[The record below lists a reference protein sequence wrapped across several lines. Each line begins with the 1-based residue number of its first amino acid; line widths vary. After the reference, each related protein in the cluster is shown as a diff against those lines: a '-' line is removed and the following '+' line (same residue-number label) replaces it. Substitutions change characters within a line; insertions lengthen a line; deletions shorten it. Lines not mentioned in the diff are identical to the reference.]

1 MVFLNIRLPPRSTR
15 TDTLF
20 PYTTLFRSERKR
32 GKIVAFEKCRQYA
45 GQREIELRQ
54 KAIERSKQWLDPH
67 RHFIGPAA
75 IDMRHDAGGA
85 HGNHCRYAGKGMQ
98 RLLPLHPGW
107 SCFHR
112 MTGSVRDPATPV
124 PYLRLTSQNRLERQP
139 AMFAAESGR

>member
-45 GQREIELRQ
+45 GQWEIELRQ
-54 KAIERSKQWLDPH
+54 KAVERSKQRLDPH

-75 IDMRHDAGGA
+75 IDLRHDPGGA
-85 HGNHCRYAGKGMQ
+85 HGNHCRYAGQDMQ
-98 RLLPLHPGW
+98 RLLPFHPGW
-107 SCFHR
+107 SRIHR
-112 MTGSVRDPATPV
+112 MTDIGRAACREREC
-124 PYLRLTSQNRLERQP
+124 PYV
-139 AMFAAESGR
+139 